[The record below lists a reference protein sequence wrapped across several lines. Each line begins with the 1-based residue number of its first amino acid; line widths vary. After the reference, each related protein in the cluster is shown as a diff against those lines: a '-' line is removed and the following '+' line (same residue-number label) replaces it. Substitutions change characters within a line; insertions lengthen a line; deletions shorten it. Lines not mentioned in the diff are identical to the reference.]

1 MNTSYHHMRYT
12 DNTGNLSQFGGVTFF
27 GDYNAV
33 DDLWE
38 VSAAAT
44 HPTDRFNRKKGCEL
58 ARKRWMQYDTFNIP
72 AGVVPHFSRDLYAY
86 LKTTNGNVYFGPRK
100 MSFIYP
106 RSSSKGVSN
115 MIRSTYQKVVKPP
128 KAVITDKVLRSWFND
143 VNAKLKSPEGQAM
156 IRLARM
162 EASDAEINDAIKAQ
176 MLDDLAIMV
185 GL

>member
-1 MNTSYHHMRYT
+1 MNSYHHMRYT
-12 DNTGNLSQFGGVTFF
+12 DKTGNLSQFGGVTFF
-27 GDYNAV
+27 GV
-33 DDLWE
+33 TKGHDLWE
-38 VSAAAT
+38 VSASAT
-44 HPTDRFNRKKGCEL
+44 HPTDRFNRKQGCKT
-58 ARKRWMQYDTFNIP
+58 AFSRWMNFETFTIP
-72 AGVVPHFSRDLYAY
+72 LLEGHFSRDLYSF
-86 LKTTNGNVYFGPRK
+86 LKLTNGVVPVI
-100 MSFIYP
+100 MSDDPNAILAVE
-106 RSSSKGVSN
+106 RKGVSN